1 MGIVM
6 ILLLIIS
13 IILIVVATSV
23 LGPVYTIFAAPVRP
37 QTSPIKARGA

>member
-13 IILIVVATSV
+13 IILIVAATSV
-23 LGPVYTIFAAPVRP
+23 LGPVYPIFAAP
-37 QTSPIKARGA
+37 A